1 MTSKLTGFSPRSA
14 RRVAGVWTVFVLA
27 SAGWALGG
35 QLGAVMAVVVGVALV
50 FVQWWGQPA
59 WSWAV
64 LGLRGRRP
72 VKWNDPITLANN
84 RSGGGVRVQ
93 DGVAVVAVQLLGRA
107 HLATTVTGSVTVESD
122 NVIDVVELAPLL
134 RHPLDLELDS
144 ISVVTFG
151 SRTGTV
157 GDYPRVYDAEIG
169 TPPYAG
175 RRETWLIMRLPVIGN
190 TQALRWRTSVGAA
203 AISVAQRVATAV
215 TAAAMS
221 RMVDTMGDLL
231 TARRHF
237 DRAMTIKNGQG
248 CVAALPEFVAATEA
262 DPSMA
267 DAWLGRIACGDR
279 DLASLKQLNAHSEWL
294 HRETTRIGR
303 TLAAEVQLGPS
314 IGITVTDA
322 SQVGLALSSALT
334 IAGEYAKADALL
346 ANREL
351 LDSWRNYQWHQLARA
366 FLMYVTQRWPDVLST
381 AAEDLPPQ
389 AIVMPAVT
397 ASICA
402 LAAHAA
408 AHLGQ
413 GRVALDWLDRVDVI
427 GHSRSSGRF
436 GADVLTAAIG
446 PADIPLLVA
455 DLAYVRGMVYRQ
467 LHEEDKAQIWLSKA
481 TINGVLTDAAKEA
494 LADPN
499 LRLIVTDERTIA
511 SRSDRW
517 DASTAKSRDQL
528 DDDNAAQRRGE
539 LLAEGRE
546 LLAKQVGL
554 AAVKQAVSALE
565 DQLEVRMMRLEHGL
579 PVEGQTNHML
589 LVGPPGTGKTTT
601 AEALGKIYAGM
612 GIVRHPEIREV
623 RRSDFCGHYIG
634 ESGPKTNELIE
645 KSLGRIIFMDE
656 FYSLIERHQD
666 GTPDMIG
673 MEAVN
678 QLLVQLE
685 THRFDF
691 CFIGAGYEDQVDEFL
706 TVNPGLAGRFNRK
719 LRFES
724 YSPVEIVEIG
734 HRYATPRAS
743 QLDDAAREVFLDAVT
758 TIRNYT
764 TPSGQHGIDA
774 MQNGRFARNVIERAE
789 GFRDTRVVAQKR
801 AGQPVSVQDLQI
813 ITATDIDAAIRSVC
827 SDNRDMAAIV
837 W

>member
-1 MTSKLTGFSPRSA
+1 
-14 RRVAGVWTVFVLA
+14 
-27 SAGWALGG
+27 
-35 QLGAVMAVVVGVALV
+35 
-50 FVQWWGQPA
+50 
-59 WSWAV
+59 
-64 LGLRGRRP
+64 
-72 VKWNDPITLANN
+72 
-84 RSGGGVRVQ
+84 
-93 DGVAVVAVQLLGRA
+93 
-107 HLATTVTGSVTVESD
+107 
-122 NVIDVVELAPLL
+122 
-134 RHPLDLELDS
+134 
-144 ISVVTFG
+144 
-151 SRTGTV
+151 
-157 GDYPRVYDAEIG
+157 
-169 TPPYAG
+169 
-175 RRETWLIMRLPVIGN
+175 
-190 TQALRWRTSVGAA
+190 
-203 AISVAQRVATAV
+203 
-215 TAAAMS
+215 
-221 RMVDTMGDLL
+221 MGDLL
-231 TARRHF
+231 AARRHF
-237 DRAMTIKNGQG
+237 DRAMAIKSRQG
-248 CVAALPEFVAATEA
+248 HAAALPEFVAATDA

-267 DAWLGRIACGDR
+267 DAWLGRIACGDN
-279 DLASLKQLNAHSEWL
+279 DLASLKQLHAHSEWL

-303 TLAAEVQLGPS
+303 TLAADIQLGPY
-314 IGITVTDA
+314 IGMTVTDA

-334 IAGEYAKADALL
+334 MAGEYAAADALL

-351 LDSWRNYQWHQLARA
+351 LLDSWGNHQWHQLARA
-366 FLMYVTQRWPDVLST
+366 FLMYATQRWPDVLLT
-381 AAEDLPPQ
+381 AAEDLPAQ
-389 AIVMPAVT
+389 AIVMSAVT

-427 GHSRSSGRF
+427 GHNTSSARF
-436 GADVLTAAIG
+436 DANVLTASIG
-446 PADIPLLVA
+446 PADIPLLAA
-455 DLAYVRGMVYRQ
+455 DLAYVRGMVHRQ

-481 TINGVLTDAAKEA
+481 TINGVLTDAAKAA

-499 LRLIVTDERTIA
+499 LHLVVTDEQAIA
-511 SRSDRW
+511 SRTDRW
-517 DASTAKSRDQL
+517 DAATAKSRDQL
-528 DDDNAAQRRGE
+528 DDDDAAGRRAE

-546 LLAKQVGL
+546 LLTKQVGL
-554 AAVKQAVSALE
+554 AAVKQAVAALE

-634 ESGPKTNELIE
+634 ESGPKTNQLIE

-656 FYSLIERHQD
+656 FYTLVERHQD

-685 THRFDF
+685 AHRFDF

-706 TVNPGLAGRFNRK
+706 AVNPGLAGRFNRK

-724 YSPVEIVEIG
+724 YSPAEIVEIA

-743 QLDDAAREVFLDAVT
+743 LLDDAARETFLDAAT

-789 GFRDTRVVAQKR
+789 GFRDSRVVAQKR

-813 ITATDIDAAIRSVC
+813 ITAADIQGAVRSVC

>member
-1 MTSKLTGFSPRSA
+1 
-14 RRVAGVWTVFVLA
+14 
-27 SAGWALGG
+27 
-35 QLGAVMAVVVGVALV
+35 
-50 FVQWWGQPA
+50 
-59 WSWAV
+59 
-64 LGLRGRRP
+64 
-72 VKWNDPITLANN
+72 
-84 RSGGGVRVQ
+84 
-93 DGVAVVAVQLLGRA
+93 
-107 HLATTVTGSVTVESD
+107 
-122 NVIDVVELAPLL
+122 
-134 RHPLDLELDS
+134 
-144 ISVVTFG
+144 
-151 SRTGTV
+151 
-157 GDYPRVYDAEIG
+157 
-169 TPPYAG
+169 
-175 RRETWLIMRLPVIGN
+175 
-190 TQALRWRTSVGAA
+190 
-203 AISVAQRVATAV
+203 
-215 TAAAMS
+215 
-221 RMVDTMGDLL
+221 MGDLL
-231 TARRHF
+231 TARKHF
-237 DRAMTIKNGQG
+237 DRAMATGDRQG
-248 CVAALPEFVAATEA
+248 RSAALPEFVSATEA

-267 DAWLGRIACGDR
+267 DAWLGRIACGDN
-279 DLASLKQLNAHSEWL
+279 DLASLKRLNYHREWL

-303 TLAAEVQLGPS
+303 TLAAEMQLGPY
-314 IGITVTDA
+314 IAITVTDA

-334 IAGEYAKADALL
+334 LAGEYAEADKLL

-351 LDSWRNYQWHQLARA
+351 LDTWGNYQWHQLARA
-366 FLMYVTQRWPDVLST
+366 FLMYATQRWPDVLLT
-381 AAEDLPPQ
+381 AAEELPPQ
-389 AIVMPAVT
+389 AIIMSAVT

-427 GHSRSSGRF
+427 GQKTSSGRF
-436 GADVLTAAIG
+436 GAEVLTASIG

-455 DLAYVRGMVYRQ
+455 DLAYLRGMVHRQ
-467 LHEEDKAQIWLSKA
+467 LHDEDRAQVWLSKA
-481 TINGVLTDAAKEA
+481 TINGVLTDAAKAA
-494 LADPN
+494 LADAN
-499 LRLIVTDERTIA
+499 LQLVVTDEQTIA
-511 SRSDRW
+511 SRTDRW
-517 DASTAKSRDQL
+517 DPSTAKSREQL
-528 DDDNAAQRRGE
+528 DDDDAVERRAE

-546 LLAKQVGL
+546 LLARQVGL

-565 DQLEVRMMRLEHGL
+565 DQLEVRMMRVEHGL

-678 QLLVQLE
+678 QLLVALE

-691 CFIGAGYEDQVDEFL
+691 CFIGAGYEDQVDQFL

-724 YSPVEIVEIG
+724 YSPAEIVEIG
-734 HRYATPRAS
+734 HRYAAPRAS
-743 QLDDAAREVFLDAVT
+743 LLDDAARETFLDAAT

-764 TPSGQHGIDA
+764 TPGGRHGIDA
-774 MQNGRFARNVIERAE
+774 MQNGRFARNVVERAE

-801 AGQPVSVQDLQI
+801 AGQPVTVEDLQI
-813 ITATDIDAAIRSVC
+813 ISAADIEAAVRSVC

>member
-1 MTSKLTGFSPRSA
+1 
-14 RRVAGVWTVFVLA
+14 
-27 SAGWALGG
+27 
-35 QLGAVMAVVVGVALV
+35 
-50 FVQWWGQPA
+50 
-59 WSWAV
+59 
-64 LGLRGRRP
+64 
-72 VKWNDPITLANN
+72 
-84 RSGGGVRVQ
+84 
-93 DGVAVVAVQLLGRA
+93 
-107 HLATTVTGSVTVESD
+107 
-122 NVIDVVELAPLL
+122 
-134 RHPLDLELDS
+134 
-144 ISVVTFG
+144 
-151 SRTGTV
+151 
-157 GDYPRVYDAEIG
+157 
-169 TPPYAG
+169 
-175 RRETWLIMRLPVIGN
+175 
-190 TQALRWRTSVGAA
+190 
-203 AISVAQRVATAV
+203 
-215 TAAAMS
+215 MS
-221 RMVDTMGDLL
+221 DLL
-231 TARRHF
+231 SARRHF
-237 DRAMTIKNGQG
+237 DRAMAVKGQQG
-248 CVAALPEFVAATEA
+248 PAAALAEFVAATDA

-267 DAWLGRIACGDR
+267 DAWLGRIACGDN
-279 DLASLKQLNAHSEWL
+279 DLASLKRLNASSEWL

-303 TLAAEVQLGPS
+303 TLAAEIQLGPY

-334 IAGEYAKADALL
+334 IAGEYAEADALL

-351 LDSWRNYQWHQLARA
+351 LDSWGNYQWHQLART
-366 FLMYVTQRWPDVLST
+366 FLMYATQRWPDVLLA

-389 AIVMPAVT
+389 AIVMAAVT

-427 GHSRSSGRF
+427 GHTKSSGRF
-436 GADVLTAAIG
+436 DADVLTASIG
-446 PADIPLLVA
+446 PSDIPLLVA
-455 DLAYVRGMVYRQ
+455 DLAYVRGMVHRQ
-467 LHEEDKAQIWLSKA
+467 LREEDRAQIWLSKA
-481 TINGVLTDAAKEA
+481 TINGVLTEAAKAA

-499 LRLIVTDERTIA
+499 LHLIISDEQSIATRT
-511 SRSDRW
+511 DRW
-517 DASTAKSRDQL
+517 DASTAKTPDEL
-528 DDDNAAQRRGE
+528 DHDAVADRRAE

-634 ESGPKTNELIE
+634 ESGPKTNDLIE

-678 QLLVQLE
+678 QLLVKLE

-691 CFIGAGYEDQVDEFL
+691 CFIGAGYEDQVDQFL

-724 YSPVEIVEIG
+724 YSPAEIVEIG
-734 HRYATPRAS
+734 RRYAEPRAS
-743 QLDDAAREVFLDAVT
+743 LLDDAARETFLDAAT

-764 TPSGQHGIDA
+764 TPGGQHGIDA

-801 AGQPVSVQDLQI
+801 AGRPVSVDDLQI
-813 ITATDIDAAIRSVC
+813 ITAGDIEAAVRSVC
-827 SDNRDMAAIV
+827 SDNRDMAAII

>member
-1 MTSKLTGFSPRSA
+1 
-14 RRVAGVWTVFVLA
+14 
-27 SAGWALGG
+27 
-35 QLGAVMAVVVGVALV
+35 
-50 FVQWWGQPA
+50 
-59 WSWAV
+59 
-64 LGLRGRRP
+64 
-72 VKWNDPITLANN
+72 
-84 RSGGGVRVQ
+84 
-93 DGVAVVAVQLLGRA
+93 
-107 HLATTVTGSVTVESD
+107 
-122 NVIDVVELAPLL
+122 
-134 RHPLDLELDS
+134 
-144 ISVVTFG
+144 
-151 SRTGTV
+151 
-157 GDYPRVYDAEIG
+157 
-169 TPPYAG
+169 
-175 RRETWLIMRLPVIGN
+175 
-190 TQALRWRTSVGAA
+190 
-203 AISVAQRVATAV
+203 
-215 TAAAMS
+215 
-221 RMVDTMGDLL
+221 MGDLL
-231 TARRHF
+231 AARKHF
-237 DRAMTIKNGQG
+237 DRAMAIRDRQG
-248 CVAALPEFVAATEA
+248 RAAALPEFIAATDA

-267 DAWLGRIACGDR
+267 DAWLGRIACGDN
-279 DLASLKQLNAHSEWL
+279 DLASLKRLNDHREWL

-303 TLAAEVQLGPS
+303 SLAAELQLGPY

-334 IAGEYAKADALL
+334 IAGEYAEADALL

-351 LDSWRNYQWHQLARA
+351 LDSWGNYQWHQLARA
-366 FLMYVTQRWPDVLST
+366 FLAYATQRWSDVLLT
-381 AAEDLPPQ
+381 AAEELPPQ
-389 AIVMPAVT
+389 AIIMPAVT

-413 GRVALDWLDRVDVI
+413 GRVALDWLDRVDVV
-427 GHSRSSGRF
+427 GQNTSSGRF
-436 GADVLTAAIG
+436 GAEVLTASIG

-467 LHEEDKAQIWLSKA
+467 LHDEDRAQIWLSKA
-481 TINGVLTDAAKEA
+481 TLNGVLTDAAKAA

-499 LRLIVTDERTIA
+499 LELVVTDEETIA
-511 SRSDRW
+511 TRTDKW
-517 DASTAKSRDQL
+517 DASTAKSREQL
-528 DDDNAAQRRGE
+528 QDDDAAQRRAE
-539 LLAEGRE
+539 LLAEGRA

-565 DQLEVRMMRLEHGL
+565 DQLEVRVMRLEHGL

-656 FYSLIERHQD
+656 FYSLVERHQD

-678 QLLVQLE
+678 QLLVALE
-685 THRFDF
+685 AHRFDF

-724 YSPVEIVEIG
+724 YSPAEIVEIG
-734 HRYATPRAS
+734 RRYAAPRAS
-743 QLDDAAREVFLDAVT
+743 LLDDAAQQTFLDAAT
-758 TIRNYT
+758 TIGNYT
-764 TPSGQHGIDA
+764 TPGGRHGIDA

-789 GFRDTRVVAQKR
+789 GYRDTRVVAQKR
-801 AGQPVSVQDLQI
+801 AGRPVTVEDLQI
-813 ITATDIDAAIRSVC
+813 ITAADIEAAVRSVC

>member
-1 MTSKLTGFSPRSA
+1 MVHA
-14 RRVAGVWTVFVLA
+14 
-27 SAGWALGG
+27 
-35 QLGAVMAVVVGVALV
+35 
-50 FVQWWGQPA
+50 
-59 WSWAV
+59 
-64 LGLRGRRP
+64 
-72 VKWNDPITLANN
+72 
-84 RSGGGVRVQ
+84 
-93 DGVAVVAVQLLGRA
+93 
-107 HLATTVTGSVTVESD
+107 
-122 NVIDVVELAPLL
+122 
-134 RHPLDLELDS
+134 
-144 ISVVTFG
+144 
-151 SRTGTV
+151 V
-157 GDYPRVYDAEIG
+157 GD
-169 TPPYAG
+169 
-175 RRETWLIMRLPVIGN
+175 LH
-190 TQALRWRTSVGAA
+190 
-203 AISVAQRVATAV
+203 
-215 TAAAMS
+215 
-221 RMVDTMGDLL
+221 
-231 TARRHF
+231 TARKYF
-237 DRAMTIKNGQG
+237 DRAMTVKSREGRT
-248 CVAALPEFVAATEA
+248 AALPEFIAATDA

-267 DAWLGRIACGDR
+267 DAWLGRIACGDHA
-279 DLASLKQLNAHSEWL
+279 LASLKQLYATSEWL

-303 TLAAEVQLGPS
+303 TLAAEIQLGPY
-314 IGITVTDA
+314 IGITATDA
-322 SQVGLALSSALT
+322 SQVGLALASALT
-334 IAGEYAKADALL
+334 IAGEYTEADRLL
-346 ANREL
+346 GNRDL
-351 LDSWRNYQWHQLARA
+351 LDSWANYQWHQLARA
-366 FLMYVTQRWPDVLST
+366 FLMFTTQRWPDVLLT

-389 AIVMPAVT
+389 AIVMSAVT

-427 GHSRSSGRF
+427 GQSSSSGRF
-436 GADVLTAAIG
+436 DANVLTASIG

-455 DLAYVRGMVYRQ
+455 DLAYVRGMAHRQ
-467 LHEEDKAQIWLSKA
+467 LREEGKAQIWLSRS
-481 TINGVLTDAAKEA
+481 TINGVLTEAAKEA

-499 LRLIVTDERTIA
+499 LQLVVTDEQTIGSRT
-511 SRSDRW
+511 DRW
-517 DASTAKSRDQL
+517 DASTAKSREQL
-528 DDDNAAQRRGE
+528 DDDDATERRAE
-539 LLAEGRE
+539 LLAEGRA

-589 LVGPPGTGKTTT
+589 LVGPPGTGKSTT

-634 ESGPKTNELIE
+634 ESGPKTNQLIE
-645 KSLGRIIFMDE
+645 SSLGRIIFMDE

-678 QLLVQLE
+678 QLLVALE
-685 THRFDF
+685 AHRFDF
-691 CFIGAGYEDQVDEFL
+691 CFIGAGYEDQVDQFL

-724 YSPVEIVEIG
+724 YSPAEIVEIG

-743 QLDDAAREVFLDAVT
+743 LLDDEARAVFLDAAT

-764 TPSGQHGIDA
+764 TPGGRHGIDA

-789 GFRDTRVVAQKR
+789 GFRDTRVVDQKR
-801 AGQPVSVQDLQI
+801 AGRPVTVEDLQI
-813 ITATDIDAAIRSVC
+813 ITAPDIQSAVRSVC

>member
-1 MTSKLTGFSPRSA
+1 MVTAPVGR
-14 RRVAGVWTVFVLA
+14 TVF
-27 SAGWALGG
+27 G
-35 QLGAVMAVVVGVALV
+35 
-50 FVQWWGQPA
+50 
-59 WSWAV
+59 
-64 LGLRGRRP
+64 
-72 VKWNDPITLANN
+72 
-84 RSGGGVRVQ
+84 
-93 DGVAVVAVQLLGRA
+93 
-107 HLATTVTGSVTVESD
+107 
-122 NVIDVVELAPLL
+122 
-134 RHPLDLELDS
+134 
-144 ISVVTFG
+144 
-151 SRTGTV
+151 
-157 GDYPRVYDAEIG
+157 
-169 TPPYAG
+169 
-175 RRETWLIMRLPVIGN
+175 
-190 TQALRWRTSVGAA
+190 
-203 AISVAQRVATAV
+203 
-215 TAAAMS
+215 
-221 RMVDTMGDLL
+221 MGDLQ
-231 TARRHF
+231 TARRLF
-237 DRAMTIKNGQG
+237 DRAMSIKSGQG
-248 CVAALPEFVAATEA
+248 RAAALPDFVAATDA
-262 DPSMA
+262 DSSMA
-267 DAWLGRIACGDR
+267 DAWLGRIACGDNE
-279 DLASLKQLNAHSEWL
+279 LASLKQLYASSEWL
-294 HRETTRIGR
+294 HRETTRIGQ
-303 TLAAEVQLGPS
+303 TLAAEIQLGPY

-334 IAGEYAKADALL
+334 MAGEYGAAEKLL
-346 ANREL
+346 SGREL
-351 LDSWRNYQWHQLARA
+351 LDAWTNFQWHQLART
-366 FLMYVTQRWPDVLST
+366 FLMYTTQRWPDVLLA
-381 AAEDLPPQ
+381 AAEELPAQ
-389 AIVMPAVT
+389 AIIMSAVT

-402 LAAHAA
+402 LAAYAA

-427 GHSRSSGRF
+427 GHNKSSGRF
-436 GADVLTAAIG
+436 DAHVLTASIG

-467 LHEEDKAQIWLSKA
+467 LGDEDKAQVWLSKA

-499 LRLIVTDERTIA
+499 LHLIVTDEATIDSRT
-511 SRSDRW
+511 DRW
-517 DASTAKSRDQL
+517 DASSAKSRDQL
-528 DDDNAAQRRGE
+528 DDDAASGLRAE

-623 RRSDFCGHYIG
+623 RRSDFCGHFIG
-634 ESGPKTNELIE
+634 ESGPKTNALIE

-656 FYSLIERHQD
+656 FYSLVERHQD

-678 QLLVQLE
+678 QLLIALE
-685 THRFDF
+685 AHRFDF

-724 YSPVEIVEIG
+724 YSPSEIVEIG

-743 QLDDAAREVFLDAVT
+743 LLDDSARQAFLDAAT

-764 TPSGQHGIDA
+764 TPGGRHGIDA

-801 AGQPVSVQDLQI
+801 AGKPVTIEDLQI
-813 ITATDIDAAIRSVC
+813 IASADIEAAVRSVC

>member
-1 MTSKLTGFSPRSA
+1 
-14 RRVAGVWTVFVLA
+14 
-27 SAGWALGG
+27 
-35 QLGAVMAVVVGVALV
+35 
-50 FVQWWGQPA
+50 
-59 WSWAV
+59 
-64 LGLRGRRP
+64 
-72 VKWNDPITLANN
+72 
-84 RSGGGVRVQ
+84 
-93 DGVAVVAVQLLGRA
+93 
-107 HLATTVTGSVTVESD
+107 
-122 NVIDVVELAPLL
+122 
-134 RHPLDLELDS
+134 
-144 ISVVTFG
+144 
-151 SRTGTV
+151 
-157 GDYPRVYDAEIG
+157 
-169 TPPYAG
+169 
-175 RRETWLIMRLPVIGN
+175 
-190 TQALRWRTSVGAA
+190 
-203 AISVAQRVATAV
+203 
-215 TAAAMS
+215 
-221 RMVDTMGDLL
+221 MGDLL
-231 TARRHF
+231 SARRYF
-237 DRAMTIKNGQG
+237 DRAMAIKGQQRPA
-248 CVAALPEFVAATEA
+248 AALAEFVAATDA

-267 DAWLGRIACGDR
+267 DAWLGRIACGDN
-279 DLASLKQLNAHSEWL
+279 DLASLKQLNASSEWL
-294 HRETTRIGR
+294 HRETTRLGR
-303 TLAAEVQLGPS
+303 TLAAEIQLGPY

-334 IAGEYAKADALL
+334 IAGEYAEADALL
-346 ANREL
+346 ADGEQ
-351 LDSWRNYQWHQLARA
+351 LDSWGNYQWHQLART
-366 FLMYVTQRWPDVLST
+366 FLMYATQRWPDVLLT

-389 AIVMPAVT
+389 AIVMAAVT

-427 GHSRSSGRF
+427 GHTKSSGRF
-436 GADVLTAAIG
+436 DADVLTASIG
-446 PADIPLLVA
+446 PSDIPLLVA
-455 DLAYVRGMVYRQ
+455 DLAYVRGMVHRQ
-467 LHEEDKAQIWLSKA
+467 LGEEDKAEIWLSKA
-481 TINGVLTDAAKEA
+481 TINGVLTEAAKAA

-499 LRLIVTDERTIA
+499 LHLVISDEQSIA
-511 SRSDRW
+511 SRTNRW
-517 DASTAKSRDQL
+517 DASTAKTRDEL
-528 DDDNAAQRRGE
+528 DDEAVTDRRAE

-678 QLLVQLE
+678 QLLLKLE
-685 THRFDF
+685 TLRFDF
-691 CFIGAGYEDQVDEFL
+691 CFIGAGYEDQVDQFL

-734 HRYATPRAS
+734 RRYAEPRAS
-743 QLDDAAREVFLDAVT
+743 LLEDAARETFLNAAN

-764 TPSGQHGIDA
+764 TPGGQHGIDA

-801 AGQPVSVQDLQI
+801 AGRPVSIDDLQI
-813 ITATDIDAAIRSVC
+813 VTAADIEAAVRSVC

>member
-1 MTSKLTGFSPRSA
+1 
-14 RRVAGVWTVFVLA
+14 
-27 SAGWALGG
+27 
-35 QLGAVMAVVVGVALV
+35 
-50 FVQWWGQPA
+50 
-59 WSWAV
+59 
-64 LGLRGRRP
+64 
-72 VKWNDPITLANN
+72 
-84 RSGGGVRVQ
+84 
-93 DGVAVVAVQLLGRA
+93 
-107 HLATTVTGSVTVESD
+107 
-122 NVIDVVELAPLL
+122 
-134 RHPLDLELDS
+134 
-144 ISVVTFG
+144 
-151 SRTGTV
+151 
-157 GDYPRVYDAEIG
+157 
-169 TPPYAG
+169 
-175 RRETWLIMRLPVIGN
+175 
-190 TQALRWRTSVGAA
+190 
-203 AISVAQRVATAV
+203 
-215 TAAAMS
+215 
-221 RMVDTMGDLL
+221 MGDLL
-231 TARRHF
+231 SARRHF
-237 DRAMTIKNGQG
+237 DQAMAMAGRQG
-248 CVAALPEFVAATEA
+248 REAALPEFVAATDA
-262 DPSMA
+262 DPTMA
-267 DAWLGRIACGDR
+267 DAWLGRIACGDD
-279 DLASLKQLNAHSEWL
+279 DLASLKQLNANSEWL

-303 TLAAEVQLGPS
+303 TLAAEIQLGPYV
-314 IGITVTDA
+314 GITVTDA

-334 IAGEYAKADALL
+334 IAGEYAEADAVL
-346 ANREL
+346 ANRDL
-351 LDSWRNYQWHQLARA
+351 LDSWSNYQWHQLART
-366 FLMYVTQRWPDVLST
+366 FLMYATQRWHDVLLT

-389 AIVMPAVT
+389 AIVMSAVT

-402 LAAHAA
+402 LSAHAA

-427 GHSRSSGRF
+427 GHSKSSARF
-436 GADVLTAAIG
+436 DADVLTASIG
-446 PADIPLLVA
+446 PGDIPLLVA
-455 DLAYVRGMVYRQ
+455 DLAYVRGMVHRQ
-467 LHEEDKAQIWLSKA
+467 LREEDKAQVWLSKA
-481 TINGVLTDAAKEA
+481 TINGVLTEAAKAA

-499 LRLIVTDERTIA
+499 LHLVVTDEEAIGSRT
-511 SRSDRW
+511 DRW

-528 DDDNAAQRRGE
+528 DDDAAVGKRAE
-539 LLAEGRE
+539 LLAEGRA
-546 LLAKQVGL
+546 LLEKQVGL

-565 DQLEVRMMRLEHGL
+565 DQLEVRTMRLEHGL

-634 ESGPKTNELIE
+634 ESGPRTNELIE

-678 QLLVQLE
+678 QLLVLLE

-724 YSPVEIVEIG
+724 YSPAEIVEIG
-734 HRYATPRAS
+734 HRYAAPRAS
-743 QLDDAAREVFLDAVT
+743 ILEDAARAAFQDAAT

-764 TPSGQHGIDA
+764 TPGGQHGIDA

-789 GFRDTRVVAQKR
+789 GLRDTRVVAQKR
-801 AGQPVSVQDLQI
+801 SGEPVSVQDLQI
-813 ITATDIDAAIRSVC
+813 ISAADIEAAVLSVC

>member
-1 MTSKLTGFSPRSA
+1 
-14 RRVAGVWTVFVLA
+14 
-27 SAGWALGG
+27 
-35 QLGAVMAVVVGVALV
+35 
-50 FVQWWGQPA
+50 
-59 WSWAV
+59 
-64 LGLRGRRP
+64 
-72 VKWNDPITLANN
+72 
-84 RSGGGVRVQ
+84 
-93 DGVAVVAVQLLGRA
+93 
-107 HLATTVTGSVTVESD
+107 
-122 NVIDVVELAPLL
+122 
-134 RHPLDLELDS
+134 
-144 ISVVTFG
+144 
-151 SRTGTV
+151 
-157 GDYPRVYDAEIG
+157 
-169 TPPYAG
+169 
-175 RRETWLIMRLPVIGN
+175 
-190 TQALRWRTSVGAA
+190 
-203 AISVAQRVATAV
+203 
-215 TAAAMS
+215 
-221 RMVDTMGDLL
+221 MGDLL
-231 TARRHF
+231 SARRHF
-237 DRAMTIKNGQG
+237 DRAMAIKGQQRPA
-248 CVAALPEFVAATEA
+248 AALAEFVAATDA

-267 DAWLGRIACGDR
+267 DAWLGRIACGDN
-279 DLASLKQLNAHSEWL
+279 DLASLKQLNASSEWL
-294 HRETTRIGR
+294 HRETTRLGR
-303 TLAAEVQLGPS
+303 TLAAEIQLGPY

-334 IAGEYAKADALL
+334 IAGEYGEADALL
-346 ANREL
+346 ANGEQ
-351 LDSWRNYQWHQLARA
+351 LDSWGNYQWHRLART
-366 FLMYVTQRWPDVLST
+366 FLMYATQRWPDVLLT

-389 AIVMPAVT
+389 AIVMAAVT

-427 GHSRSSGRF
+427 GHTKSSGRF
-436 GADVLTAAIG
+436 DADVLTASIG
-446 PADIPLLVA
+446 PSDIPLLVA
-455 DLAYVRGMVYRQ
+455 DLAYARGMVHRQ
-467 LHEEDKAQIWLSKA
+467 LGEEDKAQIWLSKA
-481 TINGVLTDAAKEA
+481 TINGVLTEAAKAA

-499 LRLIVTDERTIA
+499 LHLVISDEQSIA
-511 SRSDRW
+511 SRTNRW
-517 DASTAKSRDQL
+517 DASTAKTRDEL
-528 DDDNAAQRRGE
+528 DDEAVTDRRAE

-678 QLLVQLE
+678 QLLVKLE
-685 THRFDF
+685 THRFEF
-691 CFIGAGYEDQVDEFL
+691 CFIGAGYEDQVDQFL

-724 YSPVEIVEIG
+724 YSSAEIVEIAR
-734 HRYATPRAS
+734 RYAEPRAS
-743 QLDDAAREVFLDAVT
+743 LLDDAARETFLDAAN
-758 TIRNYT
+758 TIRNCT
-764 TPSGQHGIDA
+764 TPGGQHGIDA

-789 GFRDTRVVAQKR
+789 GLRDTRLVAQKR
-801 AGQPVSVQDLQI
+801 AGRPVSIDDLQI
-813 ITATDIDAAIRSVC
+813 VTAADIDAAVRSVC

>member
-1 MTSKLTGFSPRSA
+1 
-14 RRVAGVWTVFVLA
+14 
-27 SAGWALGG
+27 
-35 QLGAVMAVVVGVALV
+35 
-50 FVQWWGQPA
+50 
-59 WSWAV
+59 
-64 LGLRGRRP
+64 
-72 VKWNDPITLANN
+72 
-84 RSGGGVRVQ
+84 
-93 DGVAVVAVQLLGRA
+93 
-107 HLATTVTGSVTVESD
+107 
-122 NVIDVVELAPLL
+122 
-134 RHPLDLELDS
+134 
-144 ISVVTFG
+144 
-151 SRTGTV
+151 
-157 GDYPRVYDAEIG
+157 
-169 TPPYAG
+169 
-175 RRETWLIMRLPVIGN
+175 
-190 TQALRWRTSVGAA
+190 
-203 AISVAQRVATAV
+203 
-215 TAAAMS
+215 MS
-221 RMVDTMGDLL
+221 DLL

-237 DRAMTIKNGQG
+237 DRAMAIWDRQG
-248 CVAALPEFVAATEA
+248 PAAALPEFIAATET
-262 DPSMA
+262 DPTMA
-267 DAWLGRIACGDR
+267 DAWLARIACGGN
-279 DLASLKQLNAHSEWL
+279 DLASLKRLNDHREWL

-303 TLAAEVQLGPS
+303 TLAAEMQLGPY

-322 SQVGLALSSALT
+322 SQVGLGLASALT
-334 IAGEYAKADALL
+334 LAGEYAEADKLL

-351 LDSWRNYQWHQLARA
+351 LDSWGNYQWHQLARA
-366 FLMYVTQRWPDVLST
+366 FLMYATQRWPDVLLT
-381 AAEDLPPQ
+381 AAEELPPQ
-389 AIVMPAVT
+389 AIIMSAVT

-427 GHSRSSGRF
+427 GQHTSSGRF
-436 GADVLTAAIG
+436 GAEVLTAAIG

-455 DLAYVRGMVYRQ
+455 DLAYLRGMVHRQ
-467 LHEEDKAQIWLSKA
+467 LNDEDRAQVWLSKA
-481 TINGVLTDAAKEA
+481 TINGVLTDAAKAA

-499 LRLIVTDERTIA
+499 LRLVVTDEQSIA
-511 SRSDRW
+511 SRTDKW

-528 DDDNAAQRRGE
+528 DDDDAAERRAE

-546 LLAKQVGL
+546 LLARQVGL

-678 QLLVQLE
+678 QLLVALE

-724 YSPVEIVEIG
+724 YSPAEIVEIG

-743 QLDDAAREVFLDAVT
+743 LLDDAARQAFLDAAT

-764 TPSGQHGIDA
+764 TPGGRHGIDA

-801 AGQPVSVQDLQI
+801 AGQPVTVEDLQI
-813 ITATDIDAAIRSVC
+813 ITADDLKAAVRSVC
-827 SDNRDMAAIV
+827 ADNRDMAAIV

>member
-1 MTSKLTGFSPRSA
+1 
-14 RRVAGVWTVFVLA
+14 
-27 SAGWALGG
+27 
-35 QLGAVMAVVVGVALV
+35 
-50 FVQWWGQPA
+50 
-59 WSWAV
+59 
-64 LGLRGRRP
+64 
-72 VKWNDPITLANN
+72 
-84 RSGGGVRVQ
+84 
-93 DGVAVVAVQLLGRA
+93 
-107 HLATTVTGSVTVESD
+107 
-122 NVIDVVELAPLL
+122 
-134 RHPLDLELDS
+134 
-144 ISVVTFG
+144 
-151 SRTGTV
+151 
-157 GDYPRVYDAEIG
+157 
-169 TPPYAG
+169 
-175 RRETWLIMRLPVIGN
+175 
-190 TQALRWRTSVGAA
+190 
-203 AISVAQRVATAV
+203 
-215 TAAAMS
+215 MS

-743 QLDDAAREVFLDAVT
+743 QLGGIGQTGMPSSFSMHGPWVDVAAPAENIVALGDTGEPVNALQGREGPVPIAGTSFAAAYVSGLAALLRQRFPDL
-758 TIRNYT
+758 
-764 TPSGQHGIDA
+764 TP
-774 MQNGRFARNVIERAE
+774 
-789 GFRDTRVVAQKR
+789 AQIIHR
-801 AGQPVSVQDLQI
+801 
-813 ITATDIDAAIRSVC
+813 ITATARHPGGGVDDLVGAGVIDAV
-827 SDNRDMAAIV
+827 AALTWDIPPGPASAPYNV
-837 W
+837 RRLPPPVVEPGPDRRPITAVALVAVGLTLALGLGALARRALSRR